1 MFHLTVA
8 SFRRLAGLLRASSWI
23 CRQQAHRR
31 MTSYTLS
38 HLAAGAPKNWLDMH
52 ATTIRRPTIVLL
64 HRGLNKYTVSQKEV
78 GHFYFYD
85 NLGKKWT
92 QFHIFFHWQI
102 HKKDLRRTLELKLPP
117 PLKFVAALP
126 CKISFKCSAL
136 QHISIWSYVETFNCS

>member
-8 SFRRLAGLLRASSWI
+8 SFRRLAGLLLASSWI

-38 HLAAGAPKNWLDMH
+38 HLAAGAPKNWLDMR
-52 ATTIRRPTIVLL
+52 ATTIRRPTTVLL

-92 QFHIFFHWQI
+92 QFHIFFSLTNSQKGSAENAGIKTTTSPQI
-102 HKKDLRRTLELKLPP
+102 CCRTTLQNFVQMFSFTAHLNMKLCWD
-117 PLKFVAALP
+117 V
-126 CKISFKCSAL
+126 
-136 QHISIWSYVETFNCS
+136 